1 MRYLFRPLED
11 ADSNSQ
17 GRNVPRGLRSSRE
30 VPIELDIEDLV
41 SETAPGNDWGS
52 TSLNKA
58 PLMQHFSMPSIVTW
72 SPRPNKSA

>member
-41 SETAPGNDWGS
+41 VEC
-52 TSLNKA
+52 L
-58 PLMQHFSMPSIVTW
+58 L
-72 SPRPNKSA
+72 